1 MGANDMRMSEKGRH
15 LLTQWEGK
23 EAKVYKDSAGLL
35 TIGVGHLLTKDEIAS
50 GKILILGIATKY
62 SDGLT
67 DHQIDQL
74 LVQDLAGAE
83 GAVNSGI
90 DAALNQ
96 NQFDALVSF
105 VFNVGRTA
113 FYNSTL
119 RKLLNLGKYKEVPDQ
134 LRRWNRAGG
143 VVIPGLSIR
152 RENEIKLFEGVI

>member
-1 MGANDMRMSEKGRH
+1 MGAKTMRMSDRGRE

-23 EAKVYKDSAGLL
+23 SAKVYKDSAGLP
-35 TIGVGHLLTKDEIAS
+35 TIGVGHLLTKDESAS
-50 GKILILGIATKY
+50 GKILILGISTKY
-62 SDGLT
+62 GEGLT
-67 DHQIDQL
+67 ASQIDQL

-83 GAVNSGI
+83 GAVNSGVE
-90 DAALNQ
+90 AALTQ

-119 RKLLNLGKYKEVPDQ
+119 RKVLNAGKYKEVPNQ

-143 VVIPGLSIR
+143 VVIVGLSNR
-152 RENEIKLFEGVI
+152 RENEIKLFEGVA

>member
-1 MGANDMRMSEKGRH
+1 MKMSDRGRE

-23 EAKVYKDSAGLL
+23 SAKVYKDSAGLP
-35 TIGVGHLLTKDEIAS
+35 TIGVGHLLTKDELAS
-50 GKILILGIATKY
+50 GKILILGISTKY
-62 SDGLT
+62 GEGLT
-67 DHQIDQL
+67 TSQIDQL

-83 GAVNSGI
+83 GAVNSGVEV
-90 DAALNQ
+90 ALTQ

-119 RKLLNLGKYKEVPDQ
+119 RKVLNAGKYKEVPNQ

-143 VVIPGLSIR
+143 VIIAGLSNR
-152 RENEIKLFEGVI
+152 RENEVKLFEGVA

>member
-1 MGANDMRMSEKGRH
+1 MKMSDRGRE

-23 EAKVYKDSAGLL
+23 SAKVYKDSAGLP
-35 TIGVGHLLTKDEIAS
+35 TIGVGHLLTKDELAS
-50 GKILILGIATKY
+50 GKILILGISTKY
-62 SDGLT
+62 GEGLT
-67 DHQIDQL
+67 VSQIDQL

-83 GAVNSGI
+83 GAVNSGVE
-90 DAALNQ
+90 AALTQ

-119 RKLLNLGKYKEVPDQ
+119 RKVLNVGKYKEVPSQ

-143 VVIPGLSIR
+143 VVIAGLSTR
-152 RENEIKLFEGVI
+152 RENEIKLFEGVV

>member
-1 MGANDMRMSEKGRH
+1 MGAKAMKMSDRGRE

-23 EAKVYKDSAGLL
+23 SAKVYKDSAGLP
-35 TIGVGHLLTKDEIAS
+35 TIGVGHLLTKDELAS

-62 SDGLT
+62 GEGLT
-67 DHQIDQL
+67 ASQIDQL

-83 GAVNSGI
+83 GAVNSGVE
-90 DAALNQ
+90 AALTQ
-96 NQFDALVSF
+96 NQFDALVAF

-119 RKLLNLGKYKEVPDQ
+119 RKVLNAGKYREVPNQ

-143 VVIPGLSIR
+143 VVIAGLSNR
-152 RENEIKLFEGVI
+152 RENEIKLFEGVA

>member
-1 MGANDMRMSEKGRH
+1 MKMSDRGRE

-23 EAKVYKDSAGLL
+23 SAKVYKDSAGLP
-35 TIGVGHLLTKDEIAS
+35 TIGVGHLLTKDELAS
-50 GKILILGIATKY
+50 GKILILGVSTKY
-62 SDGLT
+62 SEGLT
-67 DHQIDQL
+67 ISQIDQL

-83 GAVNSGI
+83 GAVNSGVE
-90 DAALNQ
+90 AALTQ

-119 RKLLNLGKYKEVPDQ
+119 RKVLNAGKYREVPNQ

-143 VVIPGLSIR
+143 VVIAGLSNR
-152 RENEIKLFEGVI
+152 RENEIKLFGGVV

>member
-1 MGANDMRMSEKGRH
+1 MGAKTMRMSDRGRE

-23 EAKVYKDSAGLL
+23 SAKVYKDSAGLP
-35 TIGVGHLLTKDEIAS
+35 TIGVGHLLTKDESAS
-50 GKILILGIATKY
+50 GKILILGISTKY
-62 SDGLT
+62 GEGLT
-67 DHQIDQL
+67 ASQIDQL

-83 GAVNSGI
+83 GAVNSGVE
-90 DAALNQ
+90 AALTQ

-119 RKLLNLGKYKEVPDQ
+119 RKVLNAGKYKEVPNQ

-143 VVIPGLSIR
+143 VVVAGLSNR
-152 RENEIKLFEGVI
+152 RENEIKLFGGVV

>member
-1 MGANDMRMSEKGRH
+1 MKMSDRGRE

-23 EAKVYKDSAGLL
+23 SAKVYKDSAGLP
-35 TIGVGHLLTKDEIAS
+35 TIGVGHLLTKDELAS
-50 GKILILGIATKY
+50 GKILILGVSTKY
-62 SDGLT
+62 SEGLT
-67 DHQIDQL
+67 TSQIDQL

-83 GAVNSGI
+83 GAVNSGVE
-90 DAALNQ
+90 AALTQ

-119 RKLLNLGKYKEVPDQ
+119 RKVLNAGKYREVPNQ

-143 VVIPGLSIR
+143 VVIAGLSNR
-152 RENEIKLFEGVI
+152 RENEIKLFEGVA

>member
-1 MGANDMRMSEKGRH
+1 MGAKAMRMSEKGRH

-23 EAKVYKDSAGLL
+23 ESKVYKDSAGLL

-83 GAVNSGI
+83 GAVNSGV
-90 DAALNQ
+90 DVALNQ
-96 NQFDALVSF
+96 SQFDALVSF

-143 VVIPGLSIR
+143 VVIPGLSTR